1 MPDINVGEEVES
13 ELFKSISA
21 SFNIDKFLTDA
32 MFPVDFHR
40 EEVNSNLNEPPL
52 VILSDDD
59 DGDNMNEVVDDL
71 IEDNY
76 DEAELEELFLL
87 TDNNTMAVE
96 ELPLQCDMVDISN
109 EHLLCHICNKLFYCA
124 GNLASH
130 VEKCK
135 TVEKIHECL
144 HCGKKFQRNSY
155 RLFHENNCKK
165 APVSVKR
172 KRYSAQTTLDHLIKR
187 PHIETMQVGGSGFS
201 EAHPETW
208 KVPEMIESTLQH
220 TAVTYRKEFDEK
232 NTQELMNRL
241 NTNLRAFTSII
252 RSEIVRKK
260 GIKFYFSLRLNFC
273 QSKDVSVVTDPPVTL
288 RSEVYTAL
296 NDHELDIQF
305 KMVYNQLVKLI
316 DEFQR
321 NGSGW
326 IVDHFLTI
334 DLGE

>member
-1 MPDINVGEEVES
+1 MPDINVEEAVS
-13 ELFKSISA
+13 RLFKNTSTSI
-21 SFNIDKFLTDA
+21 NIDEYLTHCA

-40 EEVNSNLNEPPL
+40 EEVNSKLNDPPV

-59 DGDNMNEVVDDL
+59 DDDVNEVVDDL

-87 TDNNTMAVE
+87 TDNNNMTVE

-109 EHLLCHICNKLFYCA
+109 EHLLCHICNKLFYCVE
-124 GNLASH
+124 NLTSH

-144 HCGKKFQRNSY
+144 HCSKKFQRNSY
-155 RLFHENNCKK
+155 SLFHENNCKK

-172 KRYSAQTTLDHLIKR
+172 KRDSAQSTLDHLIKR

-241 NTNLRAFTSII
+241 NTNLRVFTSII

-273 QSKDVSVVTDPPVTL
+273 QSKDVSIVTDPPVTDPPVTDPPI
-288 RSEVYTAL
+288 SAL
-296 NDHELDIQF
+296 TPPLG
-305 KMVYNQLVKLI
+305 KI
-316 DEFQR
+316 DPFTKP
-321 NGSGW
+321 
-326 IVDHFLTI
+326 HFTL
-334 DLGE
+334 L